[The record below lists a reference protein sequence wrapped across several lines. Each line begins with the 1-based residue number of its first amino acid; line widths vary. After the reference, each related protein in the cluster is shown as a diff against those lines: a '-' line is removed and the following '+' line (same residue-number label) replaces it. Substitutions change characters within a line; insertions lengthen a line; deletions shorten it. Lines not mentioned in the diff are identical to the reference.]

1 MEIERTEIR
10 AELRSDSLR
19 LGSLVRVKVIS
30 ALGKGLFL
38 VEFKGRTH
46 YARLSENI
54 RERFFIARVT
64 RAKPPLEL
72 KFVKGLNNTDSF
84 LNRSTLASLFRAQ
97 KSFIENLIASDN
109 FHVYQAV
116 VIQRDGRRLKESLKR
131 SIKRQQVAQLV
142 NTRSRVG
149 GKVRDY
155 YILQNILNYIDP
167 DTFQFCFPLDFC
179 SKYDICDV
187 KYFSS
192 KERAE
197 NGLFI
202 LIQFNEGHKIAFLI
216 FVNYEACVCTVGTN
230 NDDLDHLVK
239 RSIGELREN
248 LKEVYQNRDVRIHI
262 SSLDEE
268 DFFRFSAIK
277 KIDIKM

>member
-10 AELRSDSLR
+10 AELKSDSLR
-19 LGSLVRVKVIS
+19 PGSLVRVKVIS
-30 ALGKGLFL
+30 ALGKGMSL
-38 VEFKGRTH
+38 VEFKGRTY
-46 YARLSENI
+46 YANLSETI
-54 RERFFIARVT
+54 QERFFIAKVT
-64 RAKPPLEL
+64 RVKPALEL
-72 KFVKGLNNTDSF
+72 KFVKGLNSTDSS
-84 LNRSTLASLFRAQ
+84 LNRGALIRLLQAQ

-109 FHVYQAV
+109 FHVNQSV
-116 VIQRDGRRLKESLKR
+116 VMQREAAKIKESLKR
-131 SIKRQQVAQLV
+131 SIKRQHVAQLI
-142 NTRSRVG
+142 NTRSRAR

-187 KYFSS
+187 KFFSA

-230 NDDLDHLVK
+230 DDWLEHQISC
-239 RSIGELREN
+239 SIGELREN
-248 LKEVYQNRDVRIHI
+248 LKEVYQNREVKIHL